1 MIDIK
6 NLSIQFTGEN
16 LFENVN
22 LKINKHDKIALVGSN
37 GKGKSTFLKLIYG
50 IEKPETGEINKQKGI
65 RIGYL
70 PQDLIS
76 FKDKTLF
83 DEVKSSMLE
92 LKTIV
97 ERENTILQ
105 LLSTNDLS
113 DEDRQELIEAL
124 GELHHRKE
132 EIDFYSAESK
142 IEKVLVGLGFNERD
156 FFRPTQE
163 FSGGWQMRI
172 QLAKILLG
180 DNDLILL
187 DEPTNH
193 LDIDTL
199 TWFEEFLQN
208 YKGALIIVSHD
219 RHFINKVTN
228 KTLEIFNRQ
237 INFFPGN
244 YNQYLLFKQQRD
256 AQLRELEKNREKKIK
271 EVERF
276 IERFRYKATKARQ
289 VQSRIKQLE
298 KLDSIELIED
308 EKKIEL
314 KFPEPPKSGVIPIE
328 LKNVFKSYDS
338 LEVLKDINIKIERG
352 EKIAVVGPNG
362 AGKTTLAKI
371 IAKKIIPDKGEVIYG
386 HNTIVSYYEQE
397 VAESLNS
404 EIDLIDSL
412 EEVNEELTPG
422 QLRKILG
429 SFLFSGDD
437 IFKKIKVLS
446 GGEKSRIALARLLLT
461 KSNFIVLDE
470 PTNHLDYSSK
480 EILQKA
486 LIDFTGTL
494 LIVSHDIDFLKP
506 IINKVYEIRNHKLKV
521 YYGGIEYYLEK
532 RLEQTKA
539 ESEKPF
545 PNKNDKK
552 INRKEQKRIEAELRQ
567 KKHNQ
572 TKDIKK
578 ELELCENEIHRL
590 EKLKLDLENELIK
603 PKVFSNPI
611 LAKEKKLEYEKTIS
625 LLDTEYVR
633 WTNLSNQ
640 LDEIE
645 KIFSTNNQLE

>member
-105 LLSTNDLS
+105 LLNTNDLS

-142 IEKVLVGLGFNERD
+142 IEKVLFGLGFNERD

-338 LEVLKDINIKIERG
+338 LEVLKDINIKMERG

-412 EEVNEELTPG
+412 EEVNDELTPG

-545 PNKNDKK
+545 PNKNYKK
-552 INRKEQKRIEAELRQ
+552 INRKEQKRMEAELRQ

-611 LAKEKKLEYEKTIS
+611 LAKEKKLEYEKTIL